1 MWALRITMPG
11 ASGEEIVL
19 ALMAASEIFDR
30 ASVTP
35 EQAKHGME
43 RLERWDDRGMR
54 ENDRGLRKKDDW
66 RAGLWMKAEEAGM
79 AALSEGHPANEVS
92 RRFEMSLVD
101 MTRRAPDRLTAID
114 ALRKVAMSDTSL
126 EKNTSVVAALCE
138 QLTENMEDD
147 FAARELMAA
156 VTTAH
161 TNIAMA
167 KFEPWKPVEPLRN
180 AMLEAIDKLQLATG
194 DLF

>member
-11 ASGEEIVL
+11 ASSDEIVR
-19 ALMAASEIFDR
+19 ALMAASEVFDK

-35 EQAKHGME
+35 VQAKHGME
-43 RLERWDDRGMR
+43 RLERWDDRGMK

-66 RAGLWMKAEEAGM
+66 RAGLWMKAEKAGM
-79 AALSEGHPANEVS
+79 EVLSKEHPAAEVA

-114 ALRKVAMSDTSL
+114 VLRKVAMSDTSL
-126 EKNTSVVAALCE
+126 ERNAGGVATLCE

-147 FAARELMAA
+147 FAARELMSA
-156 VTTAH
+156 VTIAH
-161 TNIAMA
+161 TNIALA
-167 KFEPWKPVEPLRN
+167 KFEPGKPVEPLRK
-180 AMLEAIDKLQLATG
+180 AMLDAIDKLQLGSA
-194 DLF
+194 